1 MSNKGKYVSVGVLHY
16 RSDLDDKK
24 APARTYKPN
33 QTIDEDM
40 DKGDVER
47 LLASG
52 AIRESK
58 VAQQELKA
66 REEAAATAQQAEEA
80 RVRAA
85 EAAQQAVAQGAA
97 DPAAAEAA
105 AADAVARSTPRG
117 KR

>member
-1 MSNKGKYVSVGVLHY
+1 MSNKGKYVSTGVLHY
-16 RSDLDDKK
+16 RSDIDDKK
-24 APARTYKPN
+24 TPARTYQPN
-33 QTIDEDM
+33 QAIDEEL
-40 DKGDVER
+40 DKADVER
-47 LLASG
+47 FLASG

-66 REEAAATAQQAEEA
+66 REEAAAMAQQAEEA

-97 DPAAAEAA
+97 DPAASEAA

-117 KR
+117 RR